1 MAKAAEEL
9 HMSEI
14 ARTTGATARVA
25 SFIHSTALDAFPP
38 DAVPKARKAIAD
50 TFAAILSGAGS
61 EVSQPLL
68 SYINAMHASGESPI
82 LGTGLSAAPETAAL
96 VNGTFGHALD
106 YDDVLSMM
114 PAHPSAVI
122 LAAVLASLDGKSLS
136 GRSLVEA
143 YVVGVE
149 VGGKIGLGM
158 TVGHYHRGYHA
169 TGSLALFSAL
179 AALLKLHRVD
189 ISTAQQAFGIAG
201 SMSSGLRRNFGTMT
215 KPLHTG
221 IAARSAL
228 TAWRLATCG
237 FTAASDILEAKS
249 GLYSTLGVAE
259 SNADLTAER
268 LGHPF
273 VIVDPGLALKK
284 FPCCYASH
292 RAMDGLLA
300 LQSKLG
306 FTAASVERV
315 VCRMPPGGM
324 QVLTYARPKTG
335 LEGKFS
341 LQYPL
346 AAGLLD
352 GGYSLW
358 TFTDEAVQRKE
369 IAALYERIDAHE
381 DPSCRGEDPEFE
393 KRSSGSRGFVEIEV
407 HLTDGRSAKMRVDKA
422 PGSPARELTWD
433 DLRLKFMDCAR
444 QSTSVTE
451 VKAEQAFA
459 AIQRLEELDDIGSVV
474 ELLR

>member
-1 MAKAAEEL
+1 
-9 HMSEI
+9 MS
-14 ARTTGATARVA
+14 GATQRVA
-25 SFIHSTALDAFPP
+25 TFIQDTALEALPADAI
-38 DAVPKARKAIAD
+38 PKAKKAIAD
-50 TFAAILSGAGS
+50 TFAVILAGVGS
-61 EVSQPLL
+61 EVSGPLL
-68 SYINAMHASGESPI
+68 QYVESSRASGNVPI
-82 LGTGLSAAPETAAL
+82 LGTGLLTAPETAAL

-122 LAAVLASLDGKSLS
+122 LPAVLASLDGKRLS
-136 GRSLVEA
+136 GRSLIEA
-143 YVVGVE
+143 YVLGIE
-149 VGGKIGLGM
+149 VGGKIGIGM

-169 TGSLALFSAL
+169 TGSLALFSGL

-189 ISTAQQAFGIAG
+189 VATAQQAFGIAG
-201 SMSSGLRRNFGTMT
+201 SMASGLRRNFGTMT

-237 FTAASDILEAKS
+237 FTAAPDILEAKA
-249 GLYSTLGVAE
+249 GLYSTLGVAD
-259 SNADLTAER
+259 SSADITAER

-292 RAMDGLLA
+292 RAMDGLLT
-300 LQSKLG
+300 LRSKLG
-306 FTAASVERV
+306 FDAASVEKLT
-315 VCRMPPGGM
+315 CRMPPGGM
-324 QVLTYARPKTG
+324 QVLTYPRPTTG

-346 AAGLLD
+346 AAGVLD
-352 GGYSLW
+352 GTYSLW
-358 TFTDEAVQRKE
+358 TFSDEAVRRKD
-369 IAALYERIDAHE
+369 IQALYARIEVNE

-393 KRSSGSRGFVEIEV
+393 KRSSGSRGLVAVEV
-407 HLTDGRSAKMRVDKA
+407 RLRDGRSDRIRVDNA

-433 DLRLKFMDCAR
+433 EMRLKFMDCAR
-444 QSTSVTE
+444 QSKRMTDA
-451 VKAEQAFA
+451 KAQQAFEA
-459 AIQRLEELDDIGSVV
+459 LQRLETLDDVGALI